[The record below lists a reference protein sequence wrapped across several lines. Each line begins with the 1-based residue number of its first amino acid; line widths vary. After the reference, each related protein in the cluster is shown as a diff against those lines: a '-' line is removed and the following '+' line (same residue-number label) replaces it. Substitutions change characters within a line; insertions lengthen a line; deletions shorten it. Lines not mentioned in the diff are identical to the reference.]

1 MIGVIARQDDGL
13 HPRSPGSF
21 AQLIRR
27 WNQRCLNYRDN
38 HPKFNQ
44 KQQKKSRRKRKKHIL
59 KKKTTSQIYQHSHG
73 RKKSTSQK
81 KPSKTKEQHQQ
92 QINQTHNR
100 AGCVIFYTLVPFL
113 KFHSKTTTTNR
124 DLESILSQLFSHFS
138 SLKLRKCRPESGWTF
153 FCRAVILSL
162 PSRYNNNNENTIAY
176 NNYLNNKIRR

>member
-1 MIGVIARQDDGL
+1 MGRQEGGARRHRTRPDDGL

-27 WNQRCLNYRDN
+27 WNQRCLNSRDK

-44 KQQKKSRRKRKKHIL
+44 KKQKKSRRKRKNISSN
-59 KKKTTSQIYQHSHG
+59 KKTTSQIYQHSHG

-81 KPSKTKEQHQQ
+81 KPSKTNEQHQQ

-124 DLESILSQLFSHFS
+124 DLESTLSQLFSHFS
-138 SLKLRKCRPESGWTF
+138 SLKLRKCRPESG
-153 FCRAVILSL
+153 
-162 PSRYNNNNENTIAY
+162 
-176 NNYLNNKIRR
+176 